1 MTRPA
6 WSDRDL
12 LVDLDC
18 PECGGT
24 IPAKVGDVRTSGT
37 VDCACGQRIRI
48 DGSEFAAE
56 LQRLESSFDR
66 FER

>member
-12 LVDLDC
+12 LVDLAC
-18 PECGGT
+18 PECGDT
-24 IPAKVGDVRTSGT
+24 IPATVGDVRTSGT